1 MSTLEPVVAAGAA
14 FLVLGE
20 RLEALQLF
28 GGGLILV
35 AVLLAQGVAGG
46 TAPASLAEQPLP

>member
-1 MSTLEPVVAAGAA
+1 VAAGAA

-28 GGGLILV
+28 GGGLVLV

-46 TAPASLAEQPLP
+46 TAPAPGAAQTSP